1 MNYLLSVLVGGL
13 TAAAG
18 VFLHLSYPPAGLI
31 LALAGTA
38 ATFWS
43 IGKHYGKRRFKVA
56 ALLAWLIVIND
67 ATTYGDGGELLVQ
80 GDRAGMTF
88 LASALTIVVISI
100 FLPVKD

>member
-18 VFLHLSYPPAGLI
+18 VFLHLSYPPTGLI
-31 LALAGTA
+31 LALAGSA

-56 ALLAWLIVIND
+56 ALLGWLIVIND
-67 ATTYGDGGELLVQ
+67 ATTYGVGGELLVQ

>member
-18 VFLHLSYPPAGLI
+18 VFLHLSYPPTGLI
-31 LALAGTA
+31 LALAGSA

-43 IGKHYGKRRFKVA
+43 IGRHYGKRRFKVA
-56 ALLAWLIVIND
+56 ALLGWLIVIND

-80 GDRAGMTF
+80 GDRVGMTF
-88 LASALTIVVISI
+88 LASALTIVVVSI
-100 FLPVKD
+100 LLPVKD

>member
-1 MNYLLSVLVGGL
+1 MKYLISVLVGGL

-31 LALAGTA
+31 LALAGSA

-43 IGKHYGKRRFKVA
+43 IGRHYGKRRFKVT
-56 ALLAWLIVIND
+56 ALLGWLIVIND
-67 ATTYGDGGELLVQ
+67 ATTFGDGGELLVQ

-88 LASALTIVVISI
+88 LASGLTIVVLSV

>member
-1 MNYLLSVLVGGL
+1 MKYILSFLVGGL

-18 VFLHLSYPPAGLI
+18 VFLHLSYPPAGLV

-43 IGKHYGKRRFKVA
+43 IGRHYGKRRFKVA
-56 ALLAWLIVIND
+56 ALLGWLIVIND

-88 LASALTIVVISI
+88 LGSALTIVVVSI
-100 FLPVKD
+100 YLPVKD

>member
-1 MNYLLSVLVGGL
+1 MRYLSSFIVGAL

-31 LALAGTA
+31 LALAGSA

-43 IGKHYGKRRFKVA
+43 IGRHYGKRRFKVV
-56 ALLAWLIVIND
+56 ALAGWLLVIND
-67 ATTYGDGGELLVQ
+67 ATTFGDGGELLVQ

-88 LASALTIVVISI
+88 LVSALSIVIISI

>member
-1 MNYLLSVLVGGL
+1 VKYLLSFLIGGL

-43 IGKHYGKRRFKVA
+43 IGRHYGKRHFKVV
-56 ALLAWLIVIND
+56 ALLGWIVVVID

-80 GDRAGMTF
+80 GDTAGTTF
-88 LASALTIVVISI
+88 LVTAFTIVLISV

>member
-1 MNYLLSVLVGGL
+1 MKYLLSLIIGGL

-43 IGKHYGKRRFKVA
+43 IGRHYGKIRFKVL
-56 ALLAWLIVIND
+56 ALLGWVFIIID

>member
-1 MNYLLSVLVGGL
+1 MKYFLSFLIGGL

-18 VFLHLSYPPAGLI
+18 VFLHLSFPPAGLI
-31 LALAGTA
+31 LALAGSA

-43 IGKHYGKRRFKVA
+43 IGRHYGKRRFKA
-56 ALLAWLIVIND
+56 TALLGWLIVIND
-67 ATTYGDGGELLVQ
+67 ATNFGEGGELLVQ

>member
-1 MNYLLSVLVGGL
+1 MKYLLSFIVGGL

-43 IGKHYGKRRFKVA
+43 IGRHYGKIRFKFL
-56 ALLAWLIVIND
+56 ALLGWVVIIID

-88 LASALTIVVISI
+88 LASDLTIVVISI

>member
-1 MNYLLSVLVGGL
+1 MKYFLSFLVGGL

-43 IGKHYGKRRFKVA
+43 IGRSYGKSRFKVV
-56 ALLAWLIVIND
+56 ALLGWIVVVID

-80 GDRAGMTF
+80 GDTAGTTF
-88 LASALTIVVISI
+88 LVSSFIIVLISV

>member
-1 MNYLLSVLVGGL
+1 MKYLFGFLVGGL

-43 IGKHYGKRRFKVA
+43 IGRSYGKSRFKVV
-56 ALLAWLIVIND
+56 ALLGWLVVIND
-67 ATTYGDGGELLVQ
+67 ATKLGDAGELLVQ
-80 GDRAGMTF
+80 GDRLGMTF
-88 LASALTIVVISI
+88 LASALTIVVVSI

>member
-1 MNYLLSVLVGGL
+1 VRYLFSFIVGAL

-31 LALAGTA
+31 LALAGSA

-43 IGKHYGKRRFKVA
+43 IGRHYGKRRFKVV
-56 ALLAWLIVIND
+56 ALAGWLLVIND
-67 ATTYGDGGELLVQ
+67 ATTFGDGGELLVQ

-88 LASALTIVVISI
+88 LVSALAIVIVSI

>member
-1 MNYLLSVLVGGL
+1 MKYLLSFIVGGL

-43 IGKHYGKRRFKVA
+43 IGRHYGKIRFKFL
-56 ALLAWLIVIND
+56 ALLGWVVIIID

>member
-18 VFLHLSYPPAGLI
+18 VFLHLSHPPAGLI

-38 ATFWS
+38 ATFWT

-56 ALLAWLIVIND
+56 ALLGWLIVIND

>member
-1 MNYLLSVLVGGL
+1 VKYLLSILIGGL

-31 LALAGTA
+31 LALAGSA

-43 IGKHYGKRRFKVA
+43 IGRHYGKRRFKVA
-56 ALLAWLIVIND
+56 ALLGWLIVIAD
-67 ATTYGDGGELLVQ
+67 ATTLGAGGELLVQ
-80 GDRAGMTF
+80 GDSAGMTF
-88 LASALTIVVISI
+88 LASSLSIVVLSI

>member
-43 IGKHYGKRRFKVA
+43 IGKHYGKRRFKVT
-56 ALLAWLIVIND
+56 ALLGWLIVIND

>member
-1 MNYLLSVLVGGL
+1 MKYLFVFLVGGL

-43 IGKHYGKRRFKVA
+43 IGRSYGKSRFKVV
-56 ALLAWLIVIND
+56 ALLGWLVVIND
-67 ATTYGDGGELLVQ
+67 ATKLGDGGELLVQ
-80 GDRAGMTF
+80 GDRPGMTF
-88 LASALTIVVISI
+88 LASALTIVVVSI

>member
-1 MNYLLSVLVGGL
+1 MKYLLSFLVGGL

-31 LALAGTA
+31 LALAGSA

-43 IGKHYGKRRFKVA
+43 IGRRYGKPRFKVV
-56 ALLAWLIVIND
+56 ALLGWLIVIFD
-67 ATTYGDGGELLVQ
+67 AKSLEGGELLVQ
-80 GDRAGMTF
+80 GDQAGTTF
-88 LASALTIVVISI
+88 LVSAFTIVLISV

>member
-1 MNYLLSVLVGGL
+1 VKYLLSFLVGGL

-31 LALAGTA
+31 LALAGSV

-43 IGKHYGKRRFKVA
+43 IGRHNGERRYKVSP
-56 ALLAWLIVIND
+56 LLGWLIVIND
-67 ATTYGDGGELLVQ
+67 ATTFGDGGELLVQ

-88 LASALTIVVISI
+88 LASAFAIVALSI

>member
-1 MNYLLSVLVGGL
+1 MRYLSSFIVGAL

-31 LALAGTA
+31 LALAGSA

-43 IGKHYGKRRFKVA
+43 IGRHYGKRRFKVV
-56 ALLAWLIVIND
+56 ALAGWLLVIND
-67 ATTYGDGGELLVQ
+67 ATTFGDGGELLVQ
-80 GDRAGMTF
+80 GDRPGMTF
-88 LASALTIVVISI
+88 LVSALSIVIISI

>member
-1 MNYLLSVLVGGL
+1 MKYLLSFLIGGL

-43 IGKHYGKRRFKVA
+43 IGRSYGKSRFKVL
-56 ALLAWLIVIND
+56 ALLGWIVVVID

-80 GDRAGMTF
+80 GDTAGTTF
-88 LASALTIVVISI
+88 LVSAFIIVLISVSI
-100 FLPVKD
+100 PVKD